1 MVKYAMQNSKSI
13 DEVQQKLA
21 ELGRPIGRRMMDLV
35 YLRERPQKRDVR
47 LFQILLFLKS
57 TFWRS
62 LFGKE
67 ANELER
73 DGLVENTFYMI
84 ERKPLVNKFTRYTYE
99 GTELERKNVPLNLA
113 AFNCGIIGAALT
125 AAGFPCQVSVT
136 WHKGST
142 YVIKF
147 DNCVIQRERQMESR

>member
-113 AFNCGIIGAALT
+113 AFNCGIIEAALT
-125 AAGFPCQVSVT
+125 DAGFVSLSL
-136 WHKGST
+136 GYNLRS
-142 YVIKF
+142 YVAA
-147 DNCVIQRERQMESR
+147 DQLH